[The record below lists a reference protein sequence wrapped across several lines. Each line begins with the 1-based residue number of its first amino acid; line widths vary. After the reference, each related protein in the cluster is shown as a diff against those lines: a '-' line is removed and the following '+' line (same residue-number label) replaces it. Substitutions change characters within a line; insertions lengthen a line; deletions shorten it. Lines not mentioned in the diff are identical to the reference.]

1 MPGPVLVDGLG
12 LMGGS
17 LAAALARA
25 GRSVLLMHRR
35 AEVAADAQRRGWGTA
50 IADPAAAAAAELAVV
65 CTPVEAIPAEVRRLA
80 RAGVRLITDVGS
92 TKAALVREL
101 EDLGGAY
108 LGSHPMCGS
117 HKQGLA
123 HADASLYHGSLAIVT
138 PTDASAPAALAAVEG
153 LWRAV
158 GCRILRLPPAEH
170 DRVVAEASHL
180 PHLLASAAAAQLS
193 ADAAAVAASGFR
205 DSTRVAAGS
214 PLLWAEIALSNAD
227 AIGGGLARVRARLA
241 ELEEALARGD
251 RAAVEAWLAA
261 GAEGRARFE
270 RDAQAPGG

>member
-1 MPGPVLVDGLG
+1 MPPPVLVDGLG

-17 LAAALARA
+17 LAAALSRA
-25 GRSVLLMHRR
+25 GRAVLLMHRR
-35 AEVAADAQRRGWGTA
+35 PEVAAEAERRGWGIA
-50 IADPAAAAAAELAVV
+50 INDPAQAAQAELAVV
-65 CTPVEAIPAEVRRLA
+65 CTPVDAIPGEARRLA

-92 TKAALVREL
+92 TKAGLARALA
-101 EDLGGAY
+101 DLGGAY
-108 LGSHPMCGS
+108 VGSHPMCGS

-138 PTDASAPAALAAVEG
+138 PTDATTPEALAAVEG

-193 ADAAAVAASGFR
+193 AGAAPVAASGFR

-214 PLLWAEIALSNAD
+214 PRLWAEIVLSNAE
-227 AIGGGLARVRARLA
+227 AIGGGLACVRTRLA
-241 ELEEALARGD
+241 ELEGALARGD

-261 GAEGRARFE
+261 GADGRARFE
-270 RDAQAPGG
+270 RDAQATGG